1 MTLCNKKINLSSK
14 IKKQILV
21 DFDGGNITSD
31 AGIIIVKQID
41 TELEL
46 SKKCLILLTRT
57 MHDKNI
63 QIY

>member
-1 MTLCNKKINLSSK
+1 M
-14 IKKQILV
+14 V